1 MSAERKPAIVAL
13 VMSTVAF
20 TVCFAC
26 WVINAVL
33 VTYLVSNGTYDFD
46 QAQVG
51 WLMALPILTGA
62 LSRVPLGILTD
73 KYGGRMVFT
82 VLMLTV
88 SVAMF
93 LLSFADSYRDFL
105 LASLAFGVA
114 GGSFAVGVGY
124 VSVWFEKKRQG
135 TVLGLF
141 GVGNVGAAATTMLAP
156 ALLANFTREGAFIEG
171 WRVLPKAYA
180 VLILVTAL
188 AFFFLT

>member
-1 MSAERKPAIVAL
+1 
-13 VMSTVAF
+13 MSTVAF

-33 VTYLVSNGTYDFD
+33 ATYLVSNGAYAFD

-156 ALLANFTREGAFIEG
+156 ALLANFTNHGAFIEG
-171 WRVLPKAYA
+171 WRVLPKA
-180 VLILVTAL
+180 
-188 AFFFLT
+188 